1 MKDSQNYP
9 VAPVGSAAGPCSA
22 LDRDASGLL
31 SLLLR
36 PLTESQSFYICRQLQ
51 RVHAPT
57 LLDVVSLLWRGGRGW
72 KPESDEDL
80 AVCELLVD
88 LGATNAFLPLRQPNT
103 QPQPTQAENHG

>member
-1 MKDSQNYP
+1 MKDSHQIP
-9 VAPVGSAAGPCSA
+9 ESIGGSAAGPCSA
-22 LDRDASGLL
+22 LDRDASDFL

-36 PLTESQSFYICRQLQ
+36 PLTESQSLYICRQLQ

-72 KPESDEDL
+72 KPESDADL

-88 LGATNAFLPLRQPNT
+88 LGATNTFLPLRQPN
-103 QPQPTQAENHG
+103 A